1 MKKMDKKVLIVCS
14 LLSAGIANAQDAPVA
29 MYYSDYTGDS
39 FVANW
44 DLVGEGSNTRLSVFE
59 TGENVLVKENF
70 RGINSTD
77 GKIDQSNPNYPAGWV
92 VSVSDF
98 GKADIAYD
106 GKSNRLMLDAD
117 GDYVSTTL
125 IVGSNLK
132 DFTINANLVNAEGIT
147 KENSSIFKIDYYDC
161 DGLRI
166 AGGQI
171 EALYFASQQSL
182 NMKDALSSQPVDVG
196 TVKISLVTEGDRK
209 VGALLLESLSYTYD
223 KPLYVMEQH
232 AVEGLSHKVDNLDVE
247 KKYWYYVQGE
257 KDGKLSA
264 VSNII
269 KVDGFLTPT
278 ATKATSVSKTAYT
291 ANWERLPKA
300 TGYLVQNYQFVR
312 VQEDGDMPVVSES
325 FSKATEGSVES
336 PVRVTNPDDIT
347 DNPGWTGN
355 NIIMAPGMM
364 GASAGRF
371 PMNLSYVHSPKMN
384 LAGQGGKYKI
394 SIKARGKAGN
404 YLSVYRVGY
413 LIDTD
418 GDGNPDNVNIHKTVP
433 FNESGIL
440 EDTWEMTDGA
450 DGMTLSFEESKMQQF
465 LIEEVTISQEVKA
478 GTVMTF
484 LGELAEINDGNV
496 TSCVF
501 KDLKEGY
508 EYGYDVVGVRTND
521 YEQKEQSNP
530 SEIVRVQNAGSVEE
544 LPIADDVQVLVS
556 GKTVTVTLKD
566 YSLIELYNIEGRLV
580 ESVSGVAGQSSLSVP
595 YAGVYLLKVGNSVF
609 KLIVR

>member
-1 MKKMDKKVLIVCS
+1 
-14 LLSAGIANAQDAPVA
+14 
-29 MYYSDYTGDS
+29 
-39 FVANW
+39 
-44 DLVGEGSNTRLSVFE
+44 
-59 TGENVLVKENF
+59 
-70 RGINSTD
+70 
-77 GKIDQSNPNYPAGWV
+77 
-92 VSVSDF
+92 
-98 GKADIAYD
+98 
-106 GKSNRLMLDAD
+106 MLDAD

-132 DFTINANLVNAEGIT
+132 DFTINANLVNADGIT

-232 AVEGLSHKVDNLDVE
+232 AVEGLSHKVDNLDAE

-371 PMNLSYVHSPKMN
+371 PMNLSYVYSPKMN

-418 GDGNPDNVNIHKTVP
+418 GDGNPDNLNIHKTLP
-433 FNESGIL
+433 FNENGIL

-450 DGMTLSFEESKMQQF
+450 DGMTLSFEENKMQQF

-496 TSCVF
+496 TSYVF

>member
-1 MKKMDKKVLIVCS
+1 MKKINKNVLLVCS
-14 LLSAGIANAQDAPVA
+14 LLSAGMTNAQDTPVSLD
-29 MYYSDYTGDS
+29 YSDYTGDS

-44 DLVGEGSNTRLSVFE
+44 DLVGGNSNTRLSVFE
-59 TGENVLVKENF
+59 SGENVLVTENF
-70 RGINSTD
+70 RGINSTG
-77 GKIDQSNPNYPAGWV
+77 GKIDQKNPNYPAGWE

-98 GKADIAYD
+98 GTADIAFD
-106 GKSNRLMLDAD
+106 GKSNRLMLDAN

-125 IVGSNLK
+125 IIGSNLK
-132 DFTINANLVNAEGIT
+132 DFTINANLVNADGIT

-182 NMKDALSSQPVDVG
+182 NMKDALTNQPVDVG

-232 AVEGLSHKVDNLDVE
+232 AVEGMSHKVDNLDSE

-257 KDGKLSA
+257 KDGKLSP

-278 ATKATSVSKTAYT
+278 ATKATSISKTSYT

-300 TGYLVQNYQFVR
+300 TGYRVQNYQYVKI
-312 VQEDGDMPVVSES
+312 QQDGDMPVISES
-325 FSKATEGSVES
+325 FSKATEGSIES
-336 PVRVTNPDDIT
+336 PVRVTKPDEIA
-347 DNPGWTGN
+347 DNLGWTGN

-371 PMNLSYVHSPKMN
+371 PVSLSYVHSPKMN
-384 LAGQGGKYKI
+384 LSGNGGKYKV
-394 SIKARGKAGN
+394 SIKARGKAGD
-404 YLSVYRVGY
+404 YLSVYRVDY
-413 LIDTD
+413 MIDTD
-418 GDGNPDNVNIHKTVP
+418 GDGNPDNLNIHKTVP
-433 FNESGIL
+433 FNENGIV
-440 EDTWEMTDGA
+440 EDTWEMNDGA
-450 DGMTLSFEESKMQQF
+450 DGMTLSFEENRMQQF

-496 TSCVF
+496 TSYVF
-501 KDLKEGY
+501 KDLKEGC
-508 EYGYDVVGVRTND
+508 EYGYDVVGVRIND
-521 YEQKEQSNP
+521 YKQEEKSNA
-530 SEIVRVQNAGSVEE
+530 SEIVHVQNAGSVEE
-544 LPIADDVQVLVS
+544 LPVVEDAQVSVS
-556 GKTVTVTLKD
+556 GNSVSVSLKAAA
-566 YSLIELYNIEGRLV
+566 LIELYTIEGKQV
-580 ESVSGVAGQSSLSVP
+580 QIISGTAGQNTFTVAN
-595 YAGVYLLKVGNSVF
+595 AGIYILKSGNKVT
-609 KLIVR
+609 KVIIR